1 MCVETTNTMDEKII
15 IGFIG
20 AVLALI
26 LREVVEWFRKRSHR
40 KKVAALSVEHLMQ
53 IKNDLVEHVIV
64 SDGKANFSETQYCEI
79 VVGDFLYDLITSNIK
94 TFPDVSSIQ
103 KTITFFHHYK
113 INMSTVRSRL
123 DISDNNMAQLTEG
136 TYNNLLNYLQDA
148 IDELNS
154 IANT

>member
-1 MCVETTNTMDEKII
+1 MDEKIV

-40 KKVAALSVEHLMQ
+40 KKVAALSVKHLMQ
-53 IKNDLVEHVIV
+53 IKSDLVKHVIV
-64 SDGKANFSETQYCEI
+64 SDGKANFGETQYCEI

-123 DISDNNMAQLTEG
+123 DISANNMAQLTEG
-136 TYNNLLNYLQDA
+136 TYNNLLNYLQDS